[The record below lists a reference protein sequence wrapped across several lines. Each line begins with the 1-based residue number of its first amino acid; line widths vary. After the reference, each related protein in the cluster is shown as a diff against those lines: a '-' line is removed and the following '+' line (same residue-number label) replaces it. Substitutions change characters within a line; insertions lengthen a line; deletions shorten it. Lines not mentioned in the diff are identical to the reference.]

1 MRAPLCWRLIDAAA
15 RDGNSQL
22 VRRCDDMALARWD
35 GMGWVYPAS
44 GGVALDFQPV
54 EYYLPEGARA

>member
-1 MRAPLCWRLIDAAA
+1 
-15 RDGNSQL
+15 
-22 VRRCDDMALARWD
+22 MALARWD